1 MARGSF
7 IAFLKEKEE
16 KASICTTTRAN
27 AEKTLSPGNEGS
39 GRFRYTPL
47 YTF

>member
-16 KASICTTTRAN
+16 KASIYVQLRVLMQR
-27 AEKTLSPGNEGS
+27 KL
-39 GRFRYTPL
+39 
-47 YTF
+47 